1 MIFRL
6 LLLFLVAVQFDG
18 VATVLR
24 FQVPAAI
31 APAFALWKEA
41 ALVCLVTLSVM
52 ATLRRGRLRLAAPRA
67 LIATWLLIIG
77 MGCIEWLVCRAQGTA
92 EPWQSLIALRR
103 VYLPAMMFGI
113 IVMPSWP
120 LPPRWETRILHSLG
134 LVTMIVVTTGWLQ
147 ALHPAAWEMHPWIA
161 KAADEGALAIR
172 EIQYVFRPFGTF
184 GSPFMYGD
192 FCTIMTMLALAYLLF
207 HHRARLVYWAIFLVA
222 CAGVYISTIRTSI
235 LGAAVGAA
243 YLLVVRLQPLR
254 GINFR
259 VVLAMLLVVGSM
271 VAPFALTKFR
281 KENVNT
287 QGQSAYMASGS
298 LASRQE
304 FWQVSWDRL
313 RTPTDFI
320 FGLGTGAVGGT
331 QQGKGDRVG
340 VFAYNPVDNFY
351 LLVMVNHGLLGVALW
366 GALVAQLFWLL
377 IRASALES
385 EVVWLLHGTT
395 AMLLMF
401 IVSSLFH
408 NMPARTPG
416 AVTFWILSAVCA
428 VRAHDLIER
437 RKAKETQR
445 ETITGT
451 SPSQTA
457 LRQKV

>member
-1 MIFRL
+1 MISRL

-24 FQVPAAI
+24 FQVPEAI
-31 APAFALWKEA
+31 GPVFAFWKEGTLVVLV
-41 ALVCLVTLSVM
+41 ALSLM
-52 ATLRRGRLRLAAPRA
+52 ATLRQGRVRLAAPRA

-77 MGCIEWLVCRAQGTA
+77 MGCIEWLVCRARGTA

-120 LPPRWETRILHSLG
+120 LPLRWEMRVLHSLG
-134 LVTMIVVTTGWLQ
+134 LVTVIVVAAAWFQ
-147 ALHPAAWEMHPWIA
+147 SLHPVAWEMHPWIVR
-161 KAADEGALAIR
+161 AADEGALAIR
-172 EIQYVFRPFGTF
+172 EIEHVFRPFGTF

-207 HHRARLVYWAIFLVA
+207 HHRARWIYWGIFFVA
-222 CAGVYISTIRTSI
+222 SIGVYISTIRTSI
-235 LGAAVGAA
+235 LGAVVGAT
-243 YLLVVRLQPLR
+243 YLLVVRLQPLQ
-254 GINFR
+254 GIGFR
-259 VVLAMLLVVGSM
+259 IALAILLVVGSM
-271 VAPFALTKFR
+271 AAPFALTEFR

-331 QQGKGDRVG
+331 QQGKGDRAG

-351 LLVMVNHGLLGVALW
+351 LLVMVNHGLVGVAFW

-377 IRASALES
+377 IRASAIES
-385 EVVWLLHGTT
+385 EVTWLFHGTT

-428 VRAHDLIER
+428 VHAHDLIQR
-437 RKAKETQR
+437 RQAKEAQR
-445 ETITGT
+445 ETIAGT
-451 SPSQTA
+451 ARP
-457 LRQKV
+457 